1 MLSSK
6 RYPRL
11 NTPWRAMTP
20 YDGATPSGRPL
31 SDNIRPELLLLQE
44 VLQDPPRSSLRTH
57 DSTRSLAVPILPPTA
72 LVACDEYIILRVALL
87 HQFARLDAERQ
98 GELAHRRRVCC
109 AMAILE
115 HGYRIV

>member
-1 MLSSK
+1 
-6 RYPRL
+6 
-11 NTPWRAMTP
+11 MTP

-44 VLQDPPRSSLRTH
+44 VLQDPPQSSLRTH
-57 DSTRSLAVPILPPTA
+57 DSTRSLAMPISPPTA
-72 LVACDEYIILRVALL
+72 LVACNEYIMLRVALL
-87 HQFARLDAERQ
+87 HQFARLDAEPHSK
-98 GELAHRRRVCC
+98 LANRGRVCC